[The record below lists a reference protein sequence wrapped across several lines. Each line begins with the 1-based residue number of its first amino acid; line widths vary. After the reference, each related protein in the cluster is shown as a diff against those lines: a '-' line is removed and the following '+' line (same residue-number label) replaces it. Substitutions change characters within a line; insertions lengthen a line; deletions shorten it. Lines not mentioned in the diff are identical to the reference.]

1 MPGRT
6 RSVLLGL
13 EVKPA
18 GKACNCKRNKA
29 HRILKGEARLVVKNA
44 GPASGENGYCATC
57 GEAML
62 AEAQRRLS
70 ELMTTLR
77 GSPPPV
83 KPGA

>member
-29 HRILKGEARLVVKNA
+29 HRILRGEARLVVKNA
-44 GPASGENGYCATC
+44 GPASGENGYCRTC

-62 AEAQRRLS
+62 AEAQLS
-70 ELMTTLR
+70 LAQLMTTL
-77 GSPPPV
+77 GCSHAPD
-83 KPGA
+83 KPDA